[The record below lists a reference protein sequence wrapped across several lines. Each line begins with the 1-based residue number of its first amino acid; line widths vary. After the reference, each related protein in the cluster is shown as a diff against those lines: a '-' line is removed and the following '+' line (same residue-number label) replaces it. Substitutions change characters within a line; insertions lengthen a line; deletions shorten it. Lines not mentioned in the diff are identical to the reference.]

1 MIESIAAKNVNANGQ
16 LEVFDFPYSVFNAQ
30 TNDFEIC
37 GKKIERTHM
46 VIIYN
51 QAKNLES
58 IIERARINLVFSS
71 GKFSKTICEAIFH
84 KTSSNLEEKISS
96 DHILISILFYNSS
109 YDYLK
114 SLVRMIFSTKQ
125 ELIKDYPKDK
135 VEVEIQNSGIEKKE
149 WQIALS
155 NLINTDKTSN
165 KYKDWFKNNKI
176 MTASFKQKCKSLK
189 KMNEI
194 LRKKY
199 KANQLKH
206 SAVPNFL
213 LSGFKSTQNI
223 KEYIPLDNFYD
234 QLQDGV
240 QSIWGIPAD
249 SLNIDDAQNFL
260 IDYNIKTVNL
270 CNDLLKSIRMM

>member
-16 LEVFDFPYSVFNAQ
+16 LEVFDFPH
-30 TNDFEIC
+30 NDIRSNEFKV
-37 GKKIERTHM
+37 GKKKIEKSYLT
-46 VIIYN
+46 VIFN
-51 QAKNLES
+51 HSENLKS
-58 IIERARINLVFSS
+58 ILALARFYLVISS
-71 GKFSKTICEAIFH
+71 GKLSKNICETISH
-84 KTSSNLEEKISS
+84 ESNPSFEEKISS
-96 DHILISILFYNSS
+96 DNILVSIVFYNAS

-114 SLVRMIFSTKQ
+114 SLVRMIFSSKQ
-125 ELIKDYPKDK
+125 EIVQDYPKDK

-213 LSGFKSTQNI
+213 LSGFKFTQNI